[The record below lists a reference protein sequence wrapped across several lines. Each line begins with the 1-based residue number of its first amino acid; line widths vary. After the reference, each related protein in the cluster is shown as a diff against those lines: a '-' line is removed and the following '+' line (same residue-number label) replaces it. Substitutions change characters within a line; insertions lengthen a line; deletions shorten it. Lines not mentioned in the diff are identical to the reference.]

1 MYSTVSINMSKGSN
15 TNDAGLNVLFLDMD
29 GVLLPFGGS
38 EQEGSSNRLFPDR
51 TLAALTQIL
60 VEIPSLVLVLS
71 STWRVREEF
80 CKEILDS
87 FHAYG
92 EQHGGPLATIE
103 DFYDITDIH
112 NHSERQWEIH
122 AWLST
127 QTNVQ
132 AWVALDDEELI
143 EGDCNESYRDQF
155 VGHAI
160 KTNSAVGLTDQDARQ
175 AITLMK
181 EQTHATSEER

>member
-1 MYSTVSINMSKGSN
+1 MSNGSN
-15 TNDAGLNVLFLDMD
+15 DVGLNVLFLDMD
-29 GVLLPFGGS
+29 GVLLPFGGG
-38 EQEGSSNRLFPDR
+38 EHEGSPDRLFPDQ

-71 STWRVREEF
+71 STWRVQEKY
-80 CKEILDS
+80 CKAILDS

-92 EQHGGPLATIE
+92 EQYGGPLAMME

-143 EGDCNESYRDQF
+143 EGDCNKSYRDQF
-155 VGHAI
+155 AGHVI
-160 KTNSAVGLTDQDARQ
+160 KTNSAIGLTDQDARQ
-175 AITLMK
+175 AIALMK
-181 EQTHATSEER
+181 EQIQGKS